1 MLVSIRFKFMKID
14 LKNFFD
20 SLISYCKKK
29 NSIRGLYLIS
39 FLESIFFPIPTDV
52 FMIPFILAKKKYVRI
67 VVLTTFFSVFGGI
80 VAYFIGIFLWENIE
94 TKLINFLPN
103 VLIKIENFKTSYDDI
118 GFLLI
123 LIGGFSP
130 FPYKITCLASG
141 ILNLNFYSFLI
152 ASAISR
158 GLRFFLVGY
167 IFYKFN
173 EVAEKLIRRWINIVS
188 VILIIIL
195 GYFLLRI

>member
-1 MLVSIRFKFMKID
+1 MKID

-52 FMIPFILAKKKYVRI
+52 FMIPFILAKKKI
-67 VVLTTFFSVFGGI
+67 CKDSCSDNFFFSVWWNRCLFHR
-80 VAYFIGIFLWENIE
+80 YFLWENIE

-103 VLIKIENFKTSYDDI
+103 FLIKIENFKTSYDDI

-141 ILNLNFYSFLI
+141 IWNLNFYSFLI